1 MSLSLEDIM
10 DAIKQGTQENR
21 SLVEKFDKLQTTIN
35 DLYVEIRNF
44 KVKTFEQDKIIK
56 RQQAEIEFLKKEAK
70 KNNVIIY
77 GVPEEKDEHVV
88 DTLNVVKKVCNE
100 VAFDLPDLVIN
111 NCYRI
116 GRGKNPRPICL
127 SLTSN
132 KFMSDLW
139 KKRTEFNRNKIQIAP
154 DRTREE
160 REYRRKLYQCLQSLK
175 KYEPTCII
183 SRNYIKLKG
192 QNYSLEEAE
201 RLISECY
208 PETSKSSKEDNQ
220 SSKKVK
226 RETLKK
232 LDNFRFHQRTGST
245 NSI

>member
-21 SLVEKFDKLQTTIN
+21 SL
-35 DLYVEIRNF
+35 
-44 KVKTFEQDKIIK
+44 DKIIK

-201 RLISECY
+201 RLIFGMLS
-208 PETSKSSKEDNQ
+208 
-220 SSKKVK
+220 
-226 RETLKK
+226 R
-232 LDNFRFHQRTGST
+232 NF
-245 NSI
+245 